1 MTTSSP
7 KPVARL
13 ALVLVAM
20 VALTLVALP
29 GSAPAQAAERK
40 AWRPTAGVKF
50 NVARVGG
57 ERQFRL
63 EQQIIAAIRH
73 ARPRSTIKM
82 VMFSYDRMQVTDA
95 LLEARRERKVHVQV
109 IVNGHE
115 LPAAQR
121 TLKKALGSKRG
132 KRSFFYQCAASCR
145 GQGDVQHSKFVLF
158 SKTGAAR
165 DVVMLGSLNMKLNG
179 ALNQYNDLLTVTN
192 RPRLYRTLD
201 TVFDEM
207 RRDRP
212 ARTSYVVRDAGPYRL
227 FVLPFPRPPKST
239 RKTRWTPRRD
249 PISRLLAPVRC
260 RGAHTDSGRTIIRVD
275 MHAWDGDRGVMIA
288 HRLRDLYAAGCDVRV
303 LVGYA
308 GERVRGI
315 FANPTKRGRMPAR
328 STGFD
333 TDDDG
338 EIDLYSHTKILT
350 IDGHYDGERGRKVVV
365 TGSSNFQDGGQY
377 GDELILRV
385 FSSALHRQYAD
396 HWGVM
401 WRTRSHAF
409 GESAS
414 LRRSDGGSTR
424 PVEVLGTD
432 SPEWRDE

>member
-1 MTTSSP
+1 M
-7 KPVARL
+7 VATVVAL
-13 ALVLVAM
+13 A
-20 VALTLVALP
+20 VALTVVAP
-29 GSAPAQAAERK
+29 VTAPAQAAERK
-40 AWRPTAGVKF
+40 GWRPTPGVKF

-63 EQQIIAAIRH
+63 ERQIIEAIRH

-95 LLEARRERKVHVQV
+95 LLAVRRQRKVHVQV

-121 TLKKALGSKRG
+121 KLKKALGTKRG

-158 SKTGAAR
+158 SKTGSAEN
-165 DVVMLGSLNMKLNG
+165 VVMLGSLNMKLNG
-179 ALNQYNDLLTVTN
+179 ALNQYNDLLTILN

-201 TVFDEM
+201 GVFDEM
-207 RRDRP
+207 ARDRL
-212 ARTSYVVRDAGPYRL
+212 ARTSYFAKNVGPFKL

-239 RKTRWTPRRD
+239 RKTRWTASRD

-260 RGAHTDSGRTIIRVD
+260 TGARTDSGRTIIRVN

-288 HRLRDLYAAGCDVRV
+288 RRLRDLYARGCDVKV

-308 GERVRGI
+308 GGRVRAI

-350 IDGHYDGERGRKVVV
+350 INGNYDGARGRKLVV
-365 TGSSNFQDGGQY
+365 TGSSNFQNGGQY
-377 GDELILRV
+377 GDELILRAY
-385 FSSALHRQYAD
+385 SSGLYRAYAD
-396 HWGVM
+396 NWGSM

-409 GESAS
+409 GESAAG
-414 LRRSDGGSTR
+414 RRSTSE
-424 PVEVLGTD
+424 PVLGID